1 MLSLRVLAA
10 KTVSKKP
17 KKTRKPKKDDVER
30 QKMKDLWKR
39 YCDYIIDQDTMDVIV
54 VPEDMIDVLI
64 DSLHEQEDF

>member
-10 KTVSKKP
+10 KPVTKKP

-39 YCDYIIDQDTMDVIV
+39 YSDYIIDQDT
-54 VPEDMIDVLI
+54 MIDVLI